1 MSTPDTPSQV
11 GDLPAIG
18 RPATNALVQAGIT
31 TLAQVAEHPSS
42 ELLALHGVD
51 LVFAEMKGPVKDR
64 LLRYGMGARFSPE
77 HFYPTTSEA
86 VRAFQREG
94 REA

>member
-42 ELLALHGVD
+42 ELLALHGV
-51 LVFAEMKGPVKDR
+51 GPKTIR
-64 LLRYGMGARFSPE
+64 LLDTALAERGLGFAAEPS
-77 HFYPTTSEA
+77 
-86 VRAFQREG
+86 
-94 REA
+94 